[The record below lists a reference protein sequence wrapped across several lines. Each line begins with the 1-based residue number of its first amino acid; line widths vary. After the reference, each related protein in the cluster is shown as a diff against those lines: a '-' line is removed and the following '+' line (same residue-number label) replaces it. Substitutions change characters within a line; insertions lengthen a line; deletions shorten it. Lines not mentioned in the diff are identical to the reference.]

1 MSVTIPIAKKE
12 TWIADALR
20 LEKTTITKDLPSNV
34 NLHYATHVFPTIV
47 LQLMTFTIPAS
58 IGTCKQQYLTA
69 KER

>member
-34 NLHYATHVFPTIV
+34 NLHYATHVFPTIGFTTYDFHKPGINWY
-47 LQLMTFTIPAS
+47 LQ
-58 IGTCKQQYLTA
+58 TA
-69 KER
+69 VFDS